1 MVNSVKLL
9 QITLNPD
16 EISLDDD
23 DDDEGG
29 GEGDD
34 VDSKLK
40 TKVDQCSSSSEQI
53 ASRKLSKLSLPPPKS
68 EESTEVLV
76 NTPEAKASDTSFSTE
91 LDILRS
97 VMGSAEGAAGTTSSS
112 SSSEVLTTESGISF
126 TLDRVGE
133 PEMKRRR
140 NQSLFEQLE
149 NE

>member
-1 MVNSVKLL
+1 M
-9 QITLNPD
+9 TLNPD

-23 DDDEGG
+23 DDDG

-34 VDSKLK
+34 MDSKLEK
-40 TKVDQCSSSSEQI
+40 KVESSDQCSSSSEQI

-68 EESTEVLV
+68 EESTEVLA
-76 NTPEAKASDTSFSTE
+76 NTPEAKTTSTSFSTE

-97 VMGSAEGAAGTTSSS
+97 VMGSAEAETGTG
-112 SSSEVLTTESGISF
+112 EVLTTESGISF